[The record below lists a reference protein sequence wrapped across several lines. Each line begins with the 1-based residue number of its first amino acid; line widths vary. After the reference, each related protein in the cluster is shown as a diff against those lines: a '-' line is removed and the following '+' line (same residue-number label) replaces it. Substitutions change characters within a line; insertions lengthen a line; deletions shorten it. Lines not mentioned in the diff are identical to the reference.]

1 MKPQLINALEHG
13 LRGIKDSIVVGATS
27 QIMVE
32 QRAELVIATECLT
45 LGMTVH
51 VINVMPHG
59 CQESIRQYVSPTYK
73 MCIMIFRC
81 GHEKHLDS
89 GSLNKHTSHG

>member
-1 MKPQLINALEHG
+1 MVLGHLIVNTSITTAFVVESSPLKPQLINALEYG
-13 LRGIKDSIVVGATS
+13 LRGIKDSIVVGETS

-59 CQESIRQYVSPTYK
+59 C
-73 MCIMIFRC
+73 
-81 GHEKHLDS
+81 
-89 GSLNKHTSHG
+89 